1 MTVVSAPRCVGLV
14 CALIPLKTV
23 SSYVVCTRTYV
34 YKVISVNKR
43 LRQFFLRH
51 RHRERLTRDSW
62 LPRAWDDNSVRPL
75 VLGAR
80 PPCSALSTNSGYKI
94 GPEPSLIATVRGCC
108 TTVGRCWLAACGT
121 TFVMQEASKGH
132 CQLLCPVPR
141 FVEVRSS
148 GPITEAFGF
157 TRRRGCRA

>member
-1 MTVVSAPRCVGLV
+1 MVLCKVRMGYGTLFCVTVCSVPAAV

-62 LPRAWDDNSVRPL
+62 LPRAGDDNSVRPL

-80 PPCSALSTNSGYKI
+80 PPCSALSTTSGYKI
-94 GPEPSLIATVRGCC
+94 GPEPSLIATVRDVAQLLEGA
-108 TTVGRCWLAACGT
+108 GWLLAA
-121 TFVMQEASKGH
+121 
-132 CQLLCPVPR
+132 L
-141 FVEVRSS
+141 RS
-148 GPITEAFGF
+148 
-157 TRRRGCRA
+157 

>member
-1 MTVVSAPRCVGLV
+1 MKLEIVLASLFLLITTRQNTPPHCLEGNGFVQGPYGIWGTLFCVTVCSVPAAV

-94 GPEPSLIATVRGCC
+94 GPEPSLIATVRDVAQLLEGA
-108 TTVGRCWLAACGT
+108 GWLLAA
-121 TFVMQEASKGH
+121 
-132 CQLLCPVPR
+132 L
-141 FVEVRSS
+141 RS
-148 GPITEAFGF
+148 
-157 TRRRGCRA
+157 